1 MNLLL
6 TPLLTLACLLA
17 GTYMVAVL
25 DRWLAPGGHAGLAL
39 LAPFH
44 EARGLLSQENLVP
57 AGADRFLY
65 RSAPLFALGVVS
77 LAALV
82 IPLGPGLVAVEMSVG
97 LFFFIIILGPVVVA
111 LMNAG
116 WASDSRTG
124 LFGTFR
130 AAVHLLSYE
139 VPIGFAAI
147 GPVMHAQS
155 LSTVRIVE
163 AQGFL
168 WYGVWQPLGLFLYL
182 VSAMVMSYRR
192 PFDVPLAGSEL
203 GGGVIAEHSGPH
215 LFLFKLSLDALFLL
229 LMAMGVVLF
238 LGGWRGPWLPGWLW
252 MALKTGLL
260 SALALWASRRLPRLR
275 QDHVFKL
282 SWKLLLP
289 LSLLNVL
296 AVGLLTFII
305 PGGI

>member
-1 MNLLL
+1 MSLLL
-6 TPLLTLACLLA
+6 IPLLTLASLLA
-17 GTYMVAVL
+17 GAYAVAVFE
-25 DRWLAPGGHAGLAL
+25 RWLAPGGRAGLAL
-39 LAPFH
+39 LAPLH

-57 AGADRFLY
+57 TGADRFLY
-65 RSAPLFALGVVS
+65 RSAPLFALGAVS

-82 IPLGPGLVAVEMSVG
+82 IPLGPGLVAIDMSVG
-97 LFFFIIILGPVVVA
+97 LFYFIIILGPVVVA

-116 WASDSRTG
+116 WASGARTG

-130 AAVHLLSYE
+130 AAIHLVSYE
-139 VPIGFAAI
+139 VPIGFAAL

-163 AQGFL
+163 AQGVL
-168 WYGVWQPLGLFLYL
+168 WYVLWQPLGLFIYL
-182 VSAMVMSYRR
+182 VSALVMSYRR

-203 GGGVIAEHSGPH
+203 GGGVLAEHSGPH
-215 LFLFKLSLDALFLL
+215 LFLFKLSLDALFVL

-238 LGGWRGPWLPGWLW
+238 FGGWRGPWLPGWLW

-260 SALALWASRRLPRLR
+260 STLVLWVSRRLPRLR

-296 AVGLLTFII
+296 AVGLLTFIV